1 MFTKTKLGKWAV
13 RGALVLTLGA
23 IFIIYLGIALNLSTR
38 AYTSKQADFLSYNYE
53 RSVVQAP
60 LVMNLVMDE
69 TPEGEV
75 QVQPANFTDWESHV
89 RARLDARYEEDEGV
103 SATVYELDFESSY
116 HLTYPG
122 PALTATVELVF
133 PFPSNLETLHN
144 VDFLVDGVA
153 PPEARYTI
161 RDIRWQTVMEAGDT
175 HDIIINYRAD
185 GANSFTY
192 ALNQDRRF
200 DTLDVQ
206 VTVNGV
212 AGSTVP
218 KSALPTTE
226 MLGES
231 ESGAGE
237 RFVWAY
243 EGLVPGRNIRLELPQ
258 RLGFAQRLAQLQ
270 DDFATLAGL
279 APFIVGLF
287 LATLAG
293 WFALADVH
301 LRLEGYLL
309 IGVAMTLFYP
319 ALTFLS
325 GVLPLSL
332 AAVISLIV
340 ACGLILTFLGLSV
353 GWHRTWWRAGWLL
366 VIFLGIFSLSI
377 FTPWTMLLGTLGG
390 VLLVGTFMALYAR
403 RPIAIPTDEIAV
415 EEAPEAE
422 AAPPPP
428 APVAPGAPGETH
440 HCPRCARQMP
450 RDFDFCPGC
459 GYDMRPL
466 RTCATCDHEQFV
478 PTELTPA
485 YCQHCGEPLT

>member
-1 MFTKTKLGKWAV
+1 MFTETKIGKWAV
-13 RGALVLTLGA
+13 RGALLLTLGG
-23 IFIIYLGIALNLSTR
+23 IFIVYLGIALDLSTQ

-60 LVMNLVMDE
+60 LVTNLVIDAE
-69 TPEGEV
+69 TTNGEV
-75 QVQPANFTDWESHV
+75 QMQPANFTDWESHV
-89 RARLDARYEEDEGV
+89 RARLDARYEESEGV

-122 PALTATVELVF
+122 PAVTATVELVF
-133 PFPSNLETLHN
+133 PFPSNLETLHE
-144 VDFLVDGVA
+144 VSFLVDGVA

-175 HDIIINYRAD
+175 HDIVINYRAD

-192 ALNQDRRF
+192 ALSQDRRF
-200 DTLDVQ
+200 DALDVQ
-206 VTVNGV
+206 VTVNGL

-226 MLGES
+226 ITDDS
-231 ESGAGE
+231 ESDGE
-237 RFVWAY
+237 RFIWAY

-287 LATLAG
+287 LAALAG
-293 WFALADVH
+293 WFALADVP

-325 GVLPLSL
+325 GILPLPL
-332 AAVISLIV
+332 AAAISLLV
-340 ACGLILTFLGLSV
+340 TAGLILAFLGLAA
-353 GWHRTWWRAGWLL
+353 GWEQTWWRAGWLL
-366 VIFLGIFSLSI
+366 VLFLGIFSLSI

-403 RPIAIPTDEIAV
+403 RPVAPSADEIAA

-422 AAPPPP
+422 AAPPSPT
-428 APVAPGAPGETH
+428 PVAPSAPRETH

-450 RDFDFCPGC
+450 HDFDFCPGC

-466 RTCATCDHEQFV
+466 RTCAACGHEQFV
-478 PTELTPA
+478 PADLSPA
-485 YCQHCGEPLT
+485 YCQHCGEPLA